1 MADLNRENDEALKEE
16 AAKTGE
22 AGVNAEDT
30 AGEEVSED
38 TPEEAAGTS
47 DAADDD
53 AQDESSDDASDEDG
67 KKKSRFFGKKDKK
80 KDKKDQQI
88 EELTDRVMRQMAE
101 FDNFRKRTEKEKA
114 QMFDSGASDIIEKIL
129 PVIDDMERGLAA
141 LTEEDKESSFA
152 KGMEMIYKK
161 LIGILNA
168 AGVTEID
175 AAGKEFDPNFH
186 NAVMQS
192 PSEEYESGY
201 VVQEL
206 QKGYM
211 YKDKVLRHSMV
222 IVAE

>member
-16 AAKTGE
+16 AAKAGE
-22 AGVNAEDT
+22 DGVSAEDT
-30 AGEEVSED
+30 SDGEVSED